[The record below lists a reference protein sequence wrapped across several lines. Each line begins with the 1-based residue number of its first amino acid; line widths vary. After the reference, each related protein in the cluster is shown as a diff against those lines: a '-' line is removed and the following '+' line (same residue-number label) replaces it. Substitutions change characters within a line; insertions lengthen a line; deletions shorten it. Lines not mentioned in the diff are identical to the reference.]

1 MPHRETH
8 SSVPPSPPV
17 RDRTLWSPREAYLLA
32 LVCLLSGLVMGYLFH
47 GSSPA
52 AVLMAGNSGNAAPA
66 MPGTA
71 PAGSAGMPSVQDL
84 GPLSAPL
91 LAALKVDPKN
101 AGTLIQLG
109 NLYYD
114 HQLYSESIQ
123 YYTRALEVD
132 PKNINVRTDLG
143 TAYWYS
149 GFPEKAVA
157 EYEKSLALDPSHVN
171 TVFNMGVVRLEGL
184 KDPKGAE
191 KYLEKVLALNATPQ
205 QRERAQEMLAKVRSK
220 SS

>member
-1 MPHRETH
+1 MPHKDLRSNPIMVT
-8 SSVPPSPPV
+8 PPDP
-17 RDRTLWSPREAYLLA
+17 DRGMWSPREAYLLA

-47 GSSPA
+47 GSSPV
-52 AVLMAGNSGNAAPA
+52 AVPPPTSASSTGPSGS
-66 MPGTA
+66 
-71 PAGSAGMPSVQDL
+71 PAGAVMPTAQDL

-101 AGTLIQLG
+101 AGTLVQLG

-123 YYTRALEVD
+123 YYTRALEVE
-132 PKNINVRTDLG
+132 PKNVNVRTDLG

-149 GFPEKAVA
+149 GFPDKAVA
-157 EYEKSLALDPSHVN
+157 EYEKSLAVDPTHVN

-184 KDPKGAE
+184 KDPQGAA
-191 KYLEKVLALNATPQ
+191 KYLEKVLALNASPQ
-205 QRERAQEMLAKVRSK
+205 QREKAQELLAKARSK
-220 SS
+220 PS

>member
-1 MPHRETH
+1 VPHKDARTNPPV
-8 SSVPPSPPV
+8 VPPEENPARS
-17 RDRTLWSPREAYLLA
+17 LWTPREAYLLA
-32 LVCLLSGLVMGYLFH
+32 LVCLLSGLMMGYLFH
-47 GSSPA
+47 GSSP
-52 AVLMAGNSGNAAPA
+52 VA
-66 MPGTA
+66 MPATNTA
-71 PAGSAGMPSVQDL
+71 AAGATMPPAAGAGAMPTAQDL

-91 LAALKVDPKN
+91 LAALKADPKN

-114 HQLYSESIQ
+114 HQIYSESIQ
-123 YYTRALEVD
+123 YYNRALEVE
-132 PKNINVRTDLG
+132 PKNVNVRTDLG

-149 GFPEKAVA
+149 GFPEKAVV
-157 EYEKSLALDPSHVN
+157 EYEKSLAVDPSHVN

-205 QRERAQEMLAKVRSK
+205 QREKAQELLAKARGKAS
-220 SS
+220 